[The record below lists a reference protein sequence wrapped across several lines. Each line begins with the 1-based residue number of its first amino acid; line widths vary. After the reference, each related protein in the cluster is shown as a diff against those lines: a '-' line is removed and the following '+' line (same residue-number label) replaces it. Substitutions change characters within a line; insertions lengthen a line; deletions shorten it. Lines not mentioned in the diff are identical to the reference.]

1 MKFGFP
7 FAHTAALLAWSMVE
21 YEEGYRAAGELDQ
34 GTMGGGKSTLACVTV
49 CPVAPG
55 MSSLSLQGSRMDAL
69 LLSCF
74 PHGH

>member
-34 GTMGGGKSTLACVTV
+34 GTMGGGKSTLASGGGCVAV

-55 MSSLSLQGSRMDAL
+55 MSSLSL
-69 LLSCF
+69 
-74 PHGH
+74 